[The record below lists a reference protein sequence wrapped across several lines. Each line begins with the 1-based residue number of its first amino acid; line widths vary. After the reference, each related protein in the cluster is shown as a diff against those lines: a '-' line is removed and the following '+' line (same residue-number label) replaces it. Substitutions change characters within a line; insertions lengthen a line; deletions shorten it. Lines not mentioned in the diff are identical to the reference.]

1 MLENQRF
8 YHLREIQRVT
18 IIEQIGKLGQK
29 RPVVVVWYCEGQTKV
44 FLMYLVQIEGSHP
57 LLLWQPFLI

>member
-18 IIEQIGKLGQK
+18 IIEQIGKLEEK
-29 RPVVVVWYCEGQTKV
+29 ARCVVWYCEGQTKV